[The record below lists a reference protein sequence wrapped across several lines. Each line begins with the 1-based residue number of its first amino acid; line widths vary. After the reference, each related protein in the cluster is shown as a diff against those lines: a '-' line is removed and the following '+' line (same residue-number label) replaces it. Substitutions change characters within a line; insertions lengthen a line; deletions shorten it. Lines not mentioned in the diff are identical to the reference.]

1 MSPTD
6 LDPSPWPA
14 WVRHT
19 VSAAM
24 GAGVVL
30 VTVTLWFSDVKANA
44 AKGADLAPRVD
55 TLEKHEAEDRR
66 DAVSLKSLM
75 DEVRSDIKEL
85 LRRAR

>member
-1 MSPTD
+1 MSPPD
-6 LDPSPWPA
+6 LDASPWPA

-24 GAGVVL
+24 GAAVVL

-44 AKGADLAPRVD
+44 KTGADLAPRVD
-55 TLEKHEAEDRR
+55 VLEKHEAEDRR
-66 DAVSLKSLM
+66 DAVSIKSLM
-75 DEVRSDIKEL
+75 DEVRSDVKEL